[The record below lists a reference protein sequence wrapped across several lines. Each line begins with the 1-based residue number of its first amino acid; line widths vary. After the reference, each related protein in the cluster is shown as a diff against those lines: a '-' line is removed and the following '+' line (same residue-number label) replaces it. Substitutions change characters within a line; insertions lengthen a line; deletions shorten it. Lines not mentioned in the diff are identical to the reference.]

1 LYPGKEIK
9 MKRVLVSAVIASV
22 LSFFISTVFAEV
34 RTPEAQTE
42 EPVSFSLGAN
52 IGRLSGN
59 TQYRITFST
68 PYLIDFYGT
77 YYGYYTYYGQ
87 YGEGASE
94 LVFPLDS
101 WIGILNASLGKK
113 GLWSIDLSLSKNL
126 TGDTGKMED
135 SDFEPVYVWSTDEFT
150 QRKTIYSEWDTEM
163 DAFMLDLSGRYYF
176 LRKEHISL
184 GAIGGYRYQNLSFE
198 INNGYQKSLIG
209 WYSPVYFSGKVM
221 TYEITYSIPYG
232 GIALDLRPS
241 NRFSI
246 NLSAAYGWAF
256 AEDEDDHIL
265 RSKRSTAESDG
276 PFYSLKALGTLSLTQ
291 RLFLLLALEY
301 LKMDTDGKQTQTW
314 YATTSEA
321 AAGTTLSNINYS
333 AKSEQTYFWAGIKLR
348 F

>member
-1 LYPGKEIK
+1 

-42 EPVSFSLGAN
+42 EPVSFSLGVDAGN
-52 IGRLSGN
+52 LSG
-59 TQYRITFST
+59 
-68 PYLIDFYGT
+68 
-77 YYGYYTYYGQ
+77 YTLYNIKFPLLKPFIE
-87 YGEGASE
+87 GESE
-94 LVFPLDS
+94 LEFPLDS
-101 WIGILNASLGKK
+101 WIGSLNASLGKK

-126 TGDTGKMED
+126 TGDTGKMKD
-135 SDFEPVYVWSTDEFT
+135 SDWMTVGYGYKWYTGNTREKV
-150 QRKTIYSEWDTEM
+150 IYSESDTEM

-176 LRKEHISL
+176 LKREHVSL
-184 GAIGGYRYQNLSFE
+184 GPIGGYRYQNLSFD
-198 INNGYQKSLIG
+198 ISNLVQTSILPGYTGS
-209 WYSPVYFSGKVM
+209 VSGKVG

-276 PFYSLKALGTLSLTQ
+276 PFYSIKALGTLSLTQ
-291 RLFLLLALEY
+291 RLFLILALEY
-301 LKMDTDGKQTQTW
+301 LKMDTDGKQTQTF

-321 AAGTTLSNINYS
+321 VAGTTLSNINYS
-333 AKSEQTYFWAGIKLR
+333 AKSEQTYIWAGIKLR